1 MKVAR
6 LVILVFVVTLAMNAV
21 GTSPTLASSP
31 EFRVLPSTKTFS
43 STSGVSIMAAATTS
57 LTCHAHT
64 AKGEI
69 TSMDAVGKLVVTFN
83 GCVVQT
89 GSCTAKANSVTGK
102 TGEIVT
108 NRIRGLLGTVKTSE
122 AASGVGL
129 LFEPE
134 SGNTK
139 FLTLAATAC
148 TPESTT
154 NGNLAGESD
163 PCRQVAK
170 ERQTNLD
177 RNRRQTEDQ
186 RNSGVRTESPTR
198 TRSLWRNSQRNRNRR
213 RRIPRSD
220 RNKLRT

>member
-154 NGNLAGESD
+154 NGNLAGEATPVDKLQKSGKLILTGIGD
-163 PCRQVAK
+163 KQKIK
-170 ERQTNLD
+170 EIVVLGRKVQPELEAFGGIASATATD
-177 RNRRQTEDQ
+177 EGEYREAIEI
-186 RNSGVRTESPTR
+186 S
-198 TRSLWRNSQRNRNRR
+198 
-213 RRIPRSD
+213 
-220 RNKLRT
+220 